1 MTHKV
6 SVGSTSGYSVKLK
19 TTRPKV
25 NTGAMPPTEFEDLG
39 DFDPAG
45 LQDKYIIMYDAVTK
59 KYKPVNPDEVLV
71 AAVTNAGQVGLPTVF
86 TAELGNELD
95 NEIDVDAGGF

>member
-1 MTHKV
+1 MTYKV

-25 NTGAMPPTEFEDLG
+25 NLGTMPPTEFEDLG

-45 LQDKYIIMYDAVTK
+45 LQDKYIIMYDATTK

-71 AAVTNAGQVGLPTVF
+71 AAVNGTGQVGLPSVF
-86 TAELGNELD
+86 TAELGIDLD
-95 NEIDVDAGGF
+95 NQIDLDAGGF